1 MRSSASVIAQ
11 TVVSAQITGP
21 SRSRPSLAA
30 LALGL
35 LIGPAACTGSPTTL
49 ALQPDFAMKTS
60 AGIASVSI
68 RESPPGLTGREFE
81 QMVRTG
87 MERAAPGAV
96 LPDPVYAPYPPY
108 RIVWHVNPNGPHGT
122 SKLVV
127 NIFNESAPFAYEQQV
142 VDNSAPPIA
151 IMRTIES
158 MTKRLI
164 AIHANPQTGAPA

>member
-1 MRSSASVIAQ
+1 MIAQ
-11 TVVSAQITGP
+11 TVVSGRITKP
-21 SRSRPSLAA
+21 SRSRSSIVA

-49 ALQPDFAMKTS
+49 ALQPDFAIKTS

-81 QMVRTG
+81 QLVRTG
-87 MERAAPGAV
+87 MDRAAPGAV
-96 LPDPVYAPYPPY
+96 LPDPVHAPFPPV
-108 RIVWHVNPNGPHGT
+108 RIVWHVNPIGPHGT

-127 NIFNESAPFAYEQQV
+127 NIFNESAPVAYEQAT

-151 IMRTIES
+151 IMRTVES
-158 MTKRLI
+158 LTNRLI
-164 AIHANPQTGAPA
+164 AIHANPQTGASG

>member
-1 MRSSASVIAQ
+1 MIAQ
-11 TVVSAQITGP
+11 TVMSGWVT
-21 SRSRPSLAA
+21 RPSQSRRSLVA

-35 LIGPAACTGSPTTL
+35 LIGPTACTGSPTTL

-68 RESPPGLTGREFE
+68 RESPPSLTGREFE
-81 QMVRTG
+81 QLVRTG
-87 MERAAPGAV
+87 MDRAAPGAV
-96 LPDPVYAPYPPY
+96 LPDPVHAPFPPF

-127 NIFNESAPFAYEQQV
+127 NIFNESAPVAYEQAT

-151 IMRTIES
+151 IMHTVET
-158 MTKRLI
+158 MTKQLV
-164 AIHANPQTGAPA
+164 AIHANPQTGASG